1 MAMKLYLIRH
11 AHAGQRKNSDGHDR
25 YRKLSDRG
33 HEAAEL
39 ISSSLGGITTR
50 AIISSPST
58 RCVQTVEP
66 LAASL
71 GLEVIEDERIWED
84 SSIDEAIELLMEN
97 VNDGAVFCSHGNIIP
112 EMLHYLMQQGMTTK
126 GRGCA
131 KGSVWTLTYKNDH
144 FTKAKYQGI
153 DNLPH

>member
-1 MAMKLYLIRH
+1 MSSDRH
-11 AHAGQRKNSDGHDR
+11 DK

-33 HEAAEL
+33 HDAAQL
-39 ISSSLGGITTR
+39 ISTSLGGIETG

-66 LAASL
+66 LAKEL

-84 SSIDEAIELLMEN
+84 ASIGEAIELLMEN
-97 VNDGAVFCSHGNIIP
+97 TEQGAVLSSHGNIIP
-112 EMLHYLMQQGMTTK
+112 EMLHYLMQRGMTTK

-131 KGSVWTLTYKNDH
+131 KGSVWTLTYKGGQ

-153 DNLPH
+153 DDLPH